1 MTYGSFQQGGKGS
14 EAEHCPWTSPPS
26 GSTTG
31 GHAAPFRQIRV
42 VRSSG
47 LSVFGGGLPARSP
60 GRSYRAICS
69 DHVEASATYS
79 GTTAEAR
86 ERSRYDY
93 GVDRNGCAEGFPGS
107 AEEAWLRR
115 APGAA
120 RRKSTSI
127 MSLTACT
134 SPSSRRPTIS
144 LFPLGNVPSIA

>member
-1 MTYGSFQQGGKGS
+1 MTYGSFQQGGKSS
-14 EAEHCPWTSPPS
+14 EAEHCSWTSQPS

-47 LSVFGGGLPARSP
+47 LSIFGGGLPTRSP

-69 DHVEASATYS
+69 HHVEASATHS
-79 GTTAEAR
+79 GTAAEAR
-86 ERSRYDY
+86 ERPRHDY
-93 GVDRNGCAEGFPGS
+93 GVDRNGCAEGFPAS

-115 APGAA
+115 APEAA
-120 RRKSTSI
+120 RRKSMSI

-134 SPSSRRPTIS
+134 SPNSRRPTIS